1 MKKFRVIVSSVM
13 VIFSVTACGG
23 EKASDNKA
31 DLLELGL
38 EVAEIMQEMVYSD
51 EYISAF
57 TNSEYAE
64 EIERFRADDYD
75 SPTAVY
81 SVEMTSVKDT
91 LLLLG
96 YGDDADYDKLSGN
109 LKEQLNYKVSFS
121 TVVGAL
127 NVKNGGIETI
137 ALCSALTAIKY
148 DKDIELNG
156 EIAYIYVF
164 EKGVPIAVTFDE
176 SGRAYGS
183 FILLGDNKSYEDISK
198 TFEKYYCTVEKIK

>member
-1 MKKFRVIVSSVM
+1 M
-13 VIFSVTACGG
+13 
-23 EKASDNKA
+23 
-31 DLLELGL
+31 
-38 EVAEIMQEMVYSD
+38 
-51 EYISAF
+51 
-57 TNSEYAE
+57 
-64 EIERFRADDYD
+64 
-75 SPTAVY
+75 
-81 SVEMTSVKDT
+81 
-91 LLLLG
+91 LLLG
-96 YGDDADYDKLSGN
+96 YGDDADYDKLSDN

-127 NVKNGGIETI
+127 NVKNGGVEAI
-137 ALCSALTAIKY
+137 ALCSILTAIKY

-198 TFEKYYCTVEKIK
+198 TFEKYYCTVAKIK